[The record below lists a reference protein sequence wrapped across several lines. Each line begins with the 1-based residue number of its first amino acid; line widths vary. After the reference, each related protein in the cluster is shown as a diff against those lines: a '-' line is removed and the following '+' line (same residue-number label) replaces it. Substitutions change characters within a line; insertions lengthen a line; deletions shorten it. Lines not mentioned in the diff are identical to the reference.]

1 MASRRICSLIFS
13 YKDMRLMGLQFP
25 ISSQQTTPSLILLC
39 LTLVNSLWLLIAV
52 FQLCDPSQHI
62 SMITNCLYFYNF
74 LTYGFQLLLIS
85 HDAYIWIEELQ
96 VGCKLYYL
104 LGGALPT
111 SFQTAQ
117 REENTACAHNPFKTF
132 PGGIKTYKIFCNFL
146 VTASSDPA

>member
-1 MASRRICSLIFS
+1 M
-13 YKDMRLMGLQFP
+13 
-25 ISSQQTTPSLILLC
+25 
-39 LTLVNSLWLLIAV
+39 IAV

-85 HDAYIWIEELQ
+85 HDAYIGIEELQ

-117 REENTACAHNPFKTF
+117 REENTACAHNPFNKL
-132 PGGIKTYKIFCNFL
+132 PRDMKSLDVLK
-146 VTASSDPA
+146 